1 MKIRIFVWLMGLAL
15 AVITTPRIAAQER
28 GGDSLS
34 PVFPSGDKLSPPLD
48 KKPGTYVS
56 SWLAEVEKL
65 ARAGVEDGVMLAFI
79 DSAGTFNLGADQ
91 IIELRDLGVSK
102 EVITAIIEHDSELVS
117 GMRPMPSIV
126 SASEP
131 SLGISLRNVPSSSY
145 AVSDFSPPMKE
156 SSGSIV
162 QELAPAE
169 SFENFAQPVVD
180 EQKPVVRNREGTS
193 PVREPYPV
201 KLTDPIIVFKASVRP
216 PNLVIIA
223 PFP

>member
-1 MKIRIFVWLMGLAL
+1 
-15 AVITTPRIAAQER
+15 
-28 GGDSLS
+28 
-34 PVFPSGDKLSPPLD
+34 
-48 KKPGTYVS
+48 
-56 SWLAEVEKL
+56 
-65 ARAGVEDGVMLAFI
+65 MLAFI

-145 AVSDFSPPMKE
+145 AVTDFSPPMKE

-193 PVREPYPV
+193 PVRGPYPV